1 MTMLSDDPTSR
12 PTARPTV
19 HLASGRSKRVRGG
32 YPWAFSNE
40 IEMTPPTKALPPGT
54 LATIEDAGSEK
65 LGVAIFNPHSL
76 IAARFLTRDSTATID
91 AAFFAA
97 SFERS
102 LRLRETMFEAPF
114 YRLIH
119 AEADGLPGLIIDRY
133 GDVLAIQ
140 ANSAGMDKLIP
151 VIIEALEQVL
161 APRAIV
167 LANDSPARTLE
178 GLPAEHRLAKGRLEG
193 PVEIIENGARFLAD
207 LAEGQKT
214 GWFFDQRDNRAFM
227 AKLAKGRRAID
238 FYCYAGGFGLQ
249 MALAGASEV
258 AMVDGSA
265 SALELAKL
273 SASLNGVAAR
283 CRFVRSEAFAEMER
297 LAAAQERFG
306 VVVAD
311 PPAFVKSKKDLMS
324 GLKGYRKMSKLA
336 AQLVEPEGFLLIAS
350 CSHHV
355 SPEAL
360 AEEALHGL
368 RNAGRSGRLLRSAGA
383 GPDHPIHPLLPESAY
398 LKALVYQLD

>member
-1 MTMLSDDPTSR
+1 MTLVNDDPT
-12 PTARPTV
+12 TRPTV
-19 HLASGRSKRVRGG
+19 RLAAGRSKRVRGG

-40 IEMTPPTKALPPGT
+40 IEMTPETKALPPGS
-54 LATIEDAGSEK
+54 LASVEDAGGEK

-76 IAARFLTRDSTATID
+76 IAARFLARDSATIID
-91 AAFFAA
+91 SRFFAA

-102 LRLRETMFEAPF
+102 LRLRETLFEAPF

-133 GDVLAIQ
+133 GDVLAVQ
-140 ANSAGMDKLIP
+140 ANSAGMDRLTP
-151 VIIEALEQVL
+151 AIIEGLEQVL
-161 APRAIV
+161 SPRAIV
-167 LANDSPARTLE
+167 LANDSPTRSLE
-178 GLPAEHRLAKGRLEG
+178 GLSAEHRLAKGVLEG

-238 FYCYAGGFGLQ
+238 FYSYAGGFGLQ
-249 MALAGASEV
+249 MALGGASEV
-258 AMVDGSA
+258 IMVDGSA

-283 CRFVRSEAFAEMER
+283 CRFVRSEAFTEMER
-297 LAAAQERFG
+297 LSTAKERFG

-324 GLKGYRKMSKLA
+324 GLKGYRKMSRLA
-336 AQLVEPEGFLLIAS
+336 AGLVEAEGFLLIAS

-355 SPEAL
+355 SLEAL
-360 AEEALHGL
+360 AEEASHGL
-368 RNAGRSGRLLRSAGA
+368 RTAGRTGRLLRSSGA
-383 GPDHPIHPLLPESAY
+383 GPDHPIHPMLPESAY